1 MDLLNSNE
9 SHPKPEGEG
18 QGEERKEED
27 GDVLSPLQSGP
38 PPLGSSDVTTP
49 TSGAP
54 GPPAP
59 LNPMSSVVN
68 MKTIMYNCDCCR
80 STTFTCMKSLVHF
93 KVKKFLKYI
102 YTVVFARLDYMI
114 NHSSR
119 RSTYW

>member
-1 MDLLNSNE
+1 MNLIIHFIVICTIGLTEVDLLTSNE

-18 QGEERKEED
+18 QGEERKDED

-49 TSGAP
+49 TSRPP

-68 MKTIMYNCDCCR
+68 MEN
-80 STTFTCMKSLVHF
+80 
-93 KVKKFLKYI
+93 YI
-102 YTVVFARLDYMI
+102 L
-114 NHSSR
+114 
-119 RSTYW
+119 